1 MGKKFNYYKLVS
13 FLFVFI
19 TAAFLVNFSLLLKQ
33 TQAQIP
39 TPDVP
44 CDQVRPA
51 FGVPENEF
59 NSLRP
64 YQASPCNK
72 AIETVIACGN
82 DLIVQK
88 EYKLTPSAARSCSTN
103 ADGSRTCQFEFTD
116 SSNVKVSVPDA
127 ELPIVGNTQ
136 LVANS
141 ASDTNTLDSAQRANQ
156 YVSWYLQGTNYRAED
171 EPLDPTNPDL
181 ISYAGPLRKLLPQSV
196 IQQKQIES
204 IEASKST
211 QHNQVAVCAN
221 EPTFGI
227 IGDILG
233 IGKTEPQPCYKN
245 TPIPGTTNGTAY
257 RIEDWEGGLSW
268 GTDVINSL
276 VGTFSSLLPGVAGD
290 VIRDSIGNHWNKR
303 IPPLPSGVD
312 PSGQKFTSLT
322 YQKAYN
328 EWRGKSCVI
337 VPGIN
342 FLLCIENIFIPNRY
356 ADLFTYVPLA
366 SNEDRIGKITVNEDS
381 APQPESDGVVVS
393 GVVYEPG
400 NVTEN
405 LIYVPHME
413 ETSELLSSL
422 QSTYVP
428 KGESDGAGSEVIDT
442 PFLTDTNCDLTQKGW
457 NSGDDLFG
465 EYKNTPI
472 EGTLNYNVSFTCS
485 FGAPQLDQACY
496 TDCLADGNTP
506 SECTNQCTSSNQCE
520 KKANVA
526 LSVYTKTPKIN
537 NLWYQTVFGDMSVYK
552 RIFPQIMTGKSATLD
567 LPGVTTAKYESDD
580 ADATVLAG
588 DPDNN
593 RPGARA
599 EIFIP
604 HLGGIQEY
612 FLKGIQTA
620 LRPKG
625 ITGGSSGNNPAPG
638 SKAINCNKSAADPG
652 NTPGLLSKET
662 LIAEF
667 SREFPG
673 NHIEDC
679 YNDVVGR
686 AKAAGYDPA
695 FVMAIWIEES
705 GASDYSQFPTVADFG
720 CAVNTPRADFGAQ
733 LTCFLGLRASYA
745 ASRFDSCRVGSG
757 VTMNDL
763 LLIFSEGFNACKP
776 ENPSCYRKF
785 CLNPQFPD
793 RIRDFYSRVSGG
805 RSLPANP

>member
-1 MGKKFNYYKLVS
+1 MEKKFNYYKLVS
-13 FLFVFI
+13 FLFVF
-19 TAAFLVNFSLLLKQ
+19 TLAAFLVHFSILLKT

-44 CDQVRPA
+44 CDQVRP
-51 FGVPENEF
+51 VPGASQNEF
-59 NSLRP
+59 DSLRP

-72 AIETVIACGN
+72 TIETVIACGN
-82 DLIVQK
+82 DLIIQK
-88 EYKLTPSAARSCSTN
+88 EYKLTPSAAKSCSTN
-103 ADGSRTCQFEFTD
+103 ADGSRTCQFEFSD
-116 SSNVKVSVPDA
+116 SSNIKVSVPDA

-136 LVANS
+136 LVSNS
-141 ASDTNTLDSAQRANQ
+141 TSDTNTLDSAQRTNQ
-156 YVSWYLQGTNYRAED
+156 YVSWYLNGTNYRAED
-171 EPLDPTNPDL
+171 EPVDPNNNEFL
-181 ISYAGPLRKLLPQSV
+181 SFAGPVRKLLPQSI

-204 IEASKST
+204 IEASKSS

-233 IGKTEPQPCYKN
+233 IGKTVPEPCYKD
-245 TPIPGTTNGTAY
+245 TPIPGAVNGTPY
-257 RIEDWEGGLSW
+257 RLDDWEGNLSW
-268 GTDVINSL
+268 GNDVINTL
-276 VGTFSSLLPGVAGD
+276 VGTFTSLLPNVAGD
-290 VIRDSIGNHWNKR
+290 IIRDSIGNHWNKR
-303 IPPLPSGVD
+303 IPPLPSGTD
-312 PSGQKFTSLT
+312 PSGEKFTSLT

-342 FLLCIENIFIPNRY
+342 FLLCIENVFIPNRY
-356 ADLFTYVPLA
+356 ADLFTYVPLV
-366 SNEDRIGKITVNEDS
+366 SNEDRIGKITVNDAS
-381 APQPESDGVVVS
+381 APQPESEGVVVS

-400 NVTEN
+400 SVSEN

-413 ETSELLSSL
+413 ETNELLDTL
-422 QSTYVP
+422 QSTYSA
-428 KGESDGAGSEVIDT
+428 KGTDKNGGLAVDDR
-442 PFLTDTNCDLTQKGW
+442 PFSTTTNCDLTQKGW

-472 EGTLNYNVSFTCS
+472 NGTLNYNVSFTCS
-485 FGAPQLDQACY
+485 FGAPRLDQSCY
-496 TDCLADGNTP
+496 NDCIANGNTDA
-506 SECTNQCTSSNQCE
+506 ECKAQCTSSNQCE

-537 NLWYQTVFGDMSVYK
+537 ELWSRTVFGAQSVYK
-552 RIFPQIMTGKSATLD
+552 RFFPQIMTGKSATLD

-580 ADATVLAG
+580 NDATVLAG

-593 RPGARA
+593 RSGDRA

-625 ITGGSSGNNPAPG
+625 ITGGSSGSNPAPG
-638 SKAINCNKSAADPG
+638 SKTINCNKSAPDPG
-652 NTPGLLSKET
+652 SVPGLLSKAT

-673 NHIEDC
+673 NHIGDC
-679 YNDVVGR
+679 YNDVVAR

-695 FVMAIWIEES
+695 FAMAIWIEES

-733 LTCFLGLRASYA
+733 LTCFLGLKASYA
-745 ASRFDSCRVGSG
+745 SSRFDSCRVGSG
-757 VTMNDL
+757 LSMNDF
-763 LLIFSEGFNACKP
+763 LLIFSEGFNAC
-776 ENPSCYRKF
+776 NPSNASCYHKF

-793 RIRDFYSRVSGG
+793 RIRSFYSRVSGG
-805 RSLPANP
+805 RGLPANP